1 MNFDLNH
8 SIDLLSRTPE
18 TLRTLLAGLPN
29 DFVRS
34 DEGDN
39 TWSPYEVLGHLIHGE
54 KTDWVPRAQIIISD
68 RADKTFEPYD
78 RFAQQ
83 QADQSRSI
91 EVLLDEFAS
100 LRAQNLETLKAM
112 NIMEAKLDKTG
123 IHPAL
128 GTATLRELLATWTTH
143 DLGHIAQIARV
154 MAKQY
159 QSEVGPWKAYLGI
172 LKA

>member
-54 KTDWVPRAQIIISD
+54 KTDWVPRAQIILSD
-68 RADKTFEPYD
+68 RTDKTFEPYD

-100 LRAQNLETLKAM
+100 LRAQNLETLKSM
-112 NIMEAKLDKTG
+112 NIAEAQLDETG

>member
-18 TLRTLLAGLPN
+18 TLRTLLAGLPD

-54 KTDWVPRAQIIISD
+54 KTDWVPRAQIILSD
-68 RADKTFEPYD
+68 RAVKTFEPYD

-100 LRAQNLETLKAM
+100 LRAQNLKTLKSM
-112 NIMEAKLDKTG
+112 NIEETQLDETG

>member
-100 LRAQNLETLKAM
+100 LRAQNLETLKSM
-112 NIMEAKLDKTG
+112 NIAEAQLDETG

>member
-54 KTDWVPRAQIIISD
+54 KTDWVPRAQIILSD

-100 LRAQNLETLKAM
+100 LRSQNLETLKAM
-112 NIMEAKLDKTG
+112 NIRESQLDETG